1 MLISPNPTVAGEFG
15 DGTMSERTVRP
26 CRARTRARLVA
37 VAALAA
43 TLMAAGCGAPD
54 KTRQAVETSLI
65 QPNCYTVDPFQKLK
79 IAKAPK
85 GLPDQM
91 RAFLG
96 AWGGGAWD
104 GAVCHDLYV
113 LKVEPSGAAVMFDA
127 HGPGYT
133 NDATAFTRRG
143 QIGDDGRLRVRK
155 GKAQVEYWVENGQ
168 LHGLRRLGTRE
179 ARIIL
184 TPRT

>member
-1 MLISPNPTVAGEFG
+1 
-15 DGTMSERTVRP
+15 MSERRVRP
-26 CRARTRARLVA
+26 HAGRM
-37 VAALAA
+37 ALAA
-43 TLMAAGCGAPD
+43 AIATTMLAAGCGGPTKKQSVA
-54 KTRQAVETSLI
+54 ENNLI
-65 QPNCYTVDPFQKLK
+65 QPDCYTVDPYQKLK

-85 GLPDQM
+85 GLPDTM

-113 LKVEPSGAAVMFDA
+113 LKVEESGAAVMFDA

-143 QIGDDGRLRVRK
+143 QIGNDGRLRVRK

-168 LHGLRRLGTRE
+168 LHGLRRIGTRE

>member
-1 MLISPNPTVAGEFG
+1 
-15 DGTMSERTVRP
+15 MSERTLRP
-26 CRARTRARLVA
+26 RMARGKACA
-37 VAALAA
+37 AMASALAA
-43 TLMAAGCGAPD
+43 TLMAAGCGTPEPKA
-54 KTRQAVETSLI
+54 KVVESNLI
-65 QPNCYTVDPFQKLK
+65 QPDCYTVDPFQKLK
-79 IAKAPK
+79 IAKPPK
-85 GLPDQM
+85 GLPEQM

-104 GAVCHDLYV
+104 GTVCHDLYV

-143 QIGDDGRLRVRK
+143 QIGEDGHLRVRK

-168 LHGLRRLGTRE
+168 LHGLRRVGTSE

>member
-1 MLISPNPTVAGEFG
+1 MAGEAG
-15 DGTMSERTVRP
+15 DVSMSELTRRP
-26 CRARTRARLVA
+26 GAARTGKRVA
-37 VAALAA
+37 FAAALAA
-43 TLMAAGCGAPD
+43 TLTAAGCGAPAK
-54 KTRQAVETSLI
+54 KTQPVLESNLI
-65 QPNCYTVDPFQKLK
+65 QPDCYTVDPFQKLR

-85 GLPDQM
+85 GLSDTM

-96 AWGGGAWD
+96 AWGGGAWN
-104 GAVCHDLYV
+104 GSVCHDLYV
-113 LKVEPSGAAVMFDA
+113 LKVEASGAAVMFDA

-168 LHGLRRLGTRE
+168 LHGVRRIGTQE

-184 TPRT
+184 TPQT

>member
-1 MLISPNPTVAGEFG
+1 
-15 DGTMSERTVRP
+15 MSERTVRS
-26 CRARTRARLVA
+26 RKARTGARIA
-37 VAALAA
+37 AAAALAA
-43 TLMAAGCGAPD
+43 TLTATGCSAP
-54 KTRQAVETSLI
+54 VEKQRVVESNLI
-65 QPNCYTVDPFQKLK
+65 QPDCYTVDPYQKLK
-79 IAKAPK
+79 IAKPPK
-85 GLPDQM
+85 GLPDTM

-113 LKVEPSGAAVMFDA
+113 LKVESSGAAVMFDA

-168 LHGLRRLGTRE
+168 LHGLRRIGTRE
-179 ARIIL
+179 AHIIL

>member
-1 MLISPNPTVAGEFG
+1 MN
-15 DGTMSERTVRP
+15 ERTYR
-26 CRARTRARLVA
+26 RRTPWA

-43 TLMAAGCGAPD
+43 ALAAAGCAEPVKKAPVV
-54 KTRQAVETSLI
+54 AVNLI
-65 QPNCYTVDPFQKLK
+65 QPDCYTVDPFQKLK

-85 GLPDQM
+85 GLPDEM

-113 LKVEPSGAAVMFDA
+113 LKVESSGAAVMFDA

-155 GKAQVEYWVENGQ
+155 GSAQVEYWVENGQ
-168 LHGLRRLGTRE
+168 LHGVRRLGKRE